1 MSRNN
6 IRFSE
11 LAGAGLVIFGLIG
24 LIPGSLDGRT
34 GGEEPGRQA
43 LQIWPSLPPPDCPF
57 PKSTVITGI
66 GFTGRHRKYTGADT
80 WYPSWAANGNM
91 YSPWTDG
98 AVNGVLSSSGLI
110 WTQSPRTGYAT
121 IIGDDPLHLQ
131 IADAG
136 TYADYPLPYEG
147 RYPCGSLVYDGV
159 WYYGTYCLLDSDGDP
174 SKGLNWDIL
183 GPCVGFRTSTDYGL
197 SWRDSPCT
205 PARPLFGEP
214 AKRGGPV
221 KMGTPHFVDFGK
233 NMQYSPDG
241 KAYLVGHGVTD
252 PDPMPRPANLSWG
265 TGDQIYLVR
274 VPPSVRNIND
284 LSKYEFFAG
293 HDASGE
299 PVWVSDFSGIR
310 PLVDWNNNCGC
321 VTMTYNPGLKKFVL
335 CITDA
340 VNTISRTNTYL
351 LESDRITGP
360 WKLAVYMRHFGEQA
374 YFVNIPSKFI
384 SPDGR
389 TAWLCYASNFTN
401 AYLEPKYKDDPPGGG
416 YGMVLQEF
424 KLLPKDE
431 GRTRATRKEGR

>member
-24 LIPGSLDGRT
+24 LVPCSPDGRT

-205 PARPLFGEP
+205 PAKPLFGEP